1 ERPVLP
7 LETVEANAAA
17 IRNQLSHFLQFE
29 GKHPAQLRNNAEWLR
44 GLSLLEFLRD
54 TGKHLTINYMLQKE
68 AVRTRM
74 ETGMSFAE
82 FTYMLIQAYDFW
94 HLATTAGCELQ
105 MGGSDQWGNITAGI
119 ELIGRREQKQVHGLS
134 FPLLTNASG
143 TKFGKSEGG
152 NIWLDPERTSPYRFY
167 QFWLN
172 TDDRDVERHLR
183 LFTFMPLEEI
193 AEVMAT
199 HSAHPERR
207 EAQRILAADLT
218 SRVHGADTAE
228 RVVAASQIL
237 FGGGDIRV
245 ADPAIFEL
253 LATEVPTHP
262 IPDSALTPGLGVVDA
277 LVAAGLASSKADA
290 RRGLQSGG
298 FSVNGERIADA
309 QRQLTAADLL
319 AGRYLLLQKGKKQY
333 GLLVARR

>member
-1 ERPVLP
+1 
-7 LETVEANAAA
+7 
-17 IRNQLSHFLQFE
+17 
-29 GKHPAQLRNNAEWLR
+29 
-44 GLSLLEFLRD
+44 
-54 TGKHLTINYMLQKE
+54 
-68 AVRTRM
+68 
-74 ETGMSFAE
+74 
-82 FTYMLIQAYDFW
+82 MLIQAYDFW

-183 LFTFMPLEEI
+183 LFTFMPLEEVS
-193 AEVMAT
+193 EVMAT

-218 SRVHGADTAE
+218 SRVHGTDTAE

-237 FGGGDIRV
+237 FGGGDIRA

-262 IPDSALTPGLGVVDA
+262 IPDSALTPGLGIVDA

-298 FSVNGERIADA
+298 FSLNGERIADA

-333 GLLVARR
+333 GLLVASR